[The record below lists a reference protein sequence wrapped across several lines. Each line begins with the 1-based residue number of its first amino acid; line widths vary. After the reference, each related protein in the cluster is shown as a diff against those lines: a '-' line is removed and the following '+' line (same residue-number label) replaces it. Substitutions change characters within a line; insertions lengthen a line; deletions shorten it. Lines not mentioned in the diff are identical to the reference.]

1 MIEKRVTRRSTAAQ
15 PWVNRVSSF
24 CKVNGEF
31 FKTERW
37 PNHGPTAGQRRFNRG
52 LIVIQ
57 LWVNHGSTVAQTLAN
72 YMSTVGN
79 PGATAASSGHPPA
92 TPPAG
97 AANAPPPA
105 EPAAGAAA
113 APPPAEPADGAAMA
127 DPGQDP

>member
-57 LWVNHGSTVAQTLAN
+57 LWVNHGSTVAQTLAT

-79 PGATAASSGHPPA
+79 PGATAA
-92 TPPAG
+92 PAG